1 MPRPGRTTARGYGTR
16 HRGLR
21 AWWAPRVARGTVNC
35 WRCGHPIRTGQAW
48 DLGHDDHDRTQY
60 RGPEHAHRDQHCIGN
75 RSAGAR
81 QRGRTQQPTQP
92 AATLPDEPLEAN
104 EW

>member
-1 MPRPGRTTARGYGTR
+1 MPRPGTTTARGYGTR

-35 WRCGHPIRTGQAW
+35 RRCGHPIRTGQPW
-48 DLGHDDHDRTQY
+48 DLGHDDHDRTTY
-60 RGPEHAHRDQHCIGN
+60 RGPEHANCN

-81 QRGRTQQPTQP
+81 QRGRTQQPTVQP
-92 AATLPDEPLEAN
+92 TATLPNEPLEAN